1 MNQTVIVVEQKSSA
15 SAHLSHCLPA
25 LFSTVIGMSYYV
37 LKPVTLTTPTAHCC
51 DKMAPTVHVI
61 DPDYD
66 AVIVLKDP
74 STEFAGEY
82 VLRPPGSGGAT
93 ENHYQVSSRHLQL
106 ASPWFKRTMAAAT
119 WAESKLENG
128 KYQVIAHD

>member
-1 MNQTVIVVEQKSSA
+1 
-15 SAHLSHCLPA
+15 
-25 LFSTVIGMSYYV
+25 
-37 LKPVTLTTPTAHCC
+37 
-51 DKMAPTVHVI
+51 MAPTVHVI

-66 AVIVLKDP
+66 TVIVLKDP
-74 STEFAGEY
+74 STEFGGEY

-128 KYQVIAHD
+128 KYQTKQVPRVINLELLAKVDVLVDYYECGEAIEMFTAMWINEVKKTAIPSVYCRDLVLWI